1 MKKRLVE
8 WIAAAA
14 AAAAAAAGLRLSAL
28 EQPVPDPAPGLARAT
43 FAGGCFWSME
53 HVFDEL
59 AGVVSV
65 MVGYTG
71 GAAKNPSYEQ
81 VELGVTG
88 HAESVQVVYDPKK
101 IDYEKLLD
109 AYWHNTDPTDG
120 GGQFCDHGTQYR
132 PVIFYNDDVQKQ
144 IADASKKA
152 LEDSHRFKRI
162 LTQIVPRVDL
172 LAGRGV
178 PPALLQDECVPIQ
191 NVSRRVRPRPAA
203 GGPLGQGPLVISNW
217 PLASSHPAAGPWFF
231 NSLTDRLRFSIRAQW

>member
-1 MKKRLVE
+1 MKKRPVE
-8 WIAAAA
+8 WIAAGAVV
-14 AAAAAAAGLRLSAL
+14 AAAAAGLQLSAID
-28 EQPVPDPAPGLARAT
+28 QAMPDPAPGSAKAT

-65 MVGYTG
+65 TVGYTG
-71 GAAKNPSYEQ
+71 GSARNPSYGQ
-81 VELGVTG
+81 VELGITG

-101 IDYEKLLD
+101 IDYQKLLD

-132 PVIFYNDDVQKQ
+132 PVIFYNDELQKQ

-162 LTQIVPRVDL
+162 LTQIVPASTFWRAEAYHQHYYKTNAFQYRMYRVACGRDPRLADL
-172 LAGRGV
+172 WGK
-178 PPALLQDECVPIQ
+178 
-191 NVSRRVRPRPAA
+191 
-203 GGPLGQGPLVISNW
+203 
-217 PLASSHPAAGPWFF
+217 HH
-231 NSLTDRLRFSIRAQW
+231 

>member
-162 LTQIVPRVDL
+162 LTQIVPASTFWRAEAYHQHFYKTNAFQYRMYRVACGRDPRLADL
-172 LAGRGV
+172 WGK
-178 PPALLQDECVPIQ
+178 D
-191 NVSRRVRPRPAA
+191 
-203 GGPLGQGPLVISNW
+203 
-217 PLASSHPAAGPWFF
+217 H
-231 NSLTDRLRFSIRAQW
+231 